1 MRGRDLVS
9 IDDLTAAEL
18 VEVLDCAADLKRRLR
33 AGETTPDLAGK
44 SLAMIF
50 EKPSLRTR
58 VTFEVGMRQ
67 LGGGAVNLAPAD
79 IQMGTRES
87 VPDVARN
94 LSRWVDGIMVRTFA
108 HRTVV
113 ALAGAASVPVIN
125 GLSDWEHPCQTLA
138 DLLTIR
144 EHQGRLEGVRIAW
157 VGDGNNVLHSLLLG
171 AAKVGASIA
180 VATPRDYAPADAVVR
195 RARELAAGSGAALT
209 LAADP
214 AEAVRGADIV
224 YTDVWVSMGQE
235 AERSQRMRDFAGYQ
249 VNAGLL
255 RAAGGP
261 VRVMHCLPAHRG
273 EEITDDVLD
282 GPSSIVL
289 DQAENRL
296 HAQKGLLALIL

>member
-9 IDDLTAAEL
+9 IDDLTPADL
-18 VEVLDCAADLKRRLR
+18 TEVLDRSADLKRRHR
-33 AGETTPDLAGK
+33 AGEPAPLLAGK
-44 SLAMIF
+44 TLAMIF

-79 IQMGTRES
+79 IQLGIRES

-94 LSRWVDGIMVRTFA
+94 LSRWVDGIMARTFA

-113 ALAGAASVPVIN
+113 DLAEAASVPVIN
-125 GLSDWEHPCQTLA
+125 GLSDWEHPCQALA
-138 DLLTIR
+138 DLLTVQ
-144 EHQGRLEGVRIAW
+144 EHLGHLSGASIAW

-171 AAKVGASIA
+171 AVKMGVSVA
-180 VATPRDYAPADAVVR
+180 VATPPGHAPAEAIVR
-195 RARELAAGSGAALT
+195 RTLEIASRSGAT
-209 LAADP
+209 LAMTHDP
-214 AEAVRGADIV
+214 AEAVRGAEII

-235 AERSQRMRDFAGYQ
+235 AERTQRLRDFAGYQ
-249 VNAGLL
+249 VTAALL
-255 RAAGGP
+255 RAAGGRP
-261 VRVMHCLPAHRG
+261 KVMHCLPAHRG
-273 EEITDDVLD
+273 EEITDEVLD

>member
-9 IDDLTAAEL
+9 IDDFTPAELTA
-18 VEVLDCAADLKRRLR
+18 VLGRSADLKRRHR
-33 AGETTPDLAGK
+33 AGEPAAMLAGK
-44 SLAMIF
+44 TLVMIF

-58 VTFEVGMRQ
+58 ITFEVGMRH

-79 IQMGTRES
+79 IQLGIRES

-94 LSRWVDGIMVRTFA
+94 LSRWVDGILARTFA

-113 ALAGAASVPVIN
+113 DLAEAASVPVIN
-125 GLSDWEHPCQTLA
+125 GLSDWEHPCQALA
-138 DLLTIR
+138 DLLTVQ
-144 EHQGRLEGVRIAW
+144 EHLGRLEGVRIAW

-171 AAKVGASIA
+171 AAKMGASVTA
-180 VATPRDYAPADAVVR
+180 ATPARYAPAAEIVR
-195 RARELAAGSGAALT
+195 RAKEIASGTGSTIAIT
-209 LAADP
+209 NDP
-214 AEAVRGADIV
+214 HDAVPDADII

-235 AERSQRMRDFAGYQ
+235 AQRAHRLRDFAGFQ
-249 VNAGLL
+249 VNAALL
-255 RAAGGP
+255 RAAGGRP
-261 VRVMHCLPAHRG
+261 KVMHCLPAHRG
-273 EEITDDVLD
+273 EEITDEVLD